1 MVFGSH
7 RASLL
12 DRSWAF
18 GSRAARTLTA
28 LVHAVSGQTRWRPT
42 DLYAAAVTARFAASH
57 RLIEQA
63 ADAVDD
69 GWSVDFIATSPLLG
83 DPLVFEE
90 DDQ

>member
-1 MVFGSH
+1 VFGSR
-7 RASLL
+7 RAALL

-18 GSRAARTLTA
+18 GSRAARWASVLI
-28 LVHAVSGQTRWRPT
+28 HAVSGQSRWRPT

-63 ADAVDD
+63 EDAADA
-69 GWSVDFIATSPLLG
+69 GLTIRSARTSPLFG
-83 DPLVFEE
+83 DVLVFEE

>member
-1 MVFGSH
+1 MFGSR

-12 DRSWAF
+12 DRSWAL
-18 GSRAARTLTA
+18 GSRAARWAGA
-28 LVHAVSGQTRWRPT
+28 LIHAVSGQSRWRPT

-69 GWSVDFIATSPLLG
+69 GWTVDHIATSRLLG
-83 DPLVFEE
+83 DALVFEE
-90 DDQ
+90 DQ